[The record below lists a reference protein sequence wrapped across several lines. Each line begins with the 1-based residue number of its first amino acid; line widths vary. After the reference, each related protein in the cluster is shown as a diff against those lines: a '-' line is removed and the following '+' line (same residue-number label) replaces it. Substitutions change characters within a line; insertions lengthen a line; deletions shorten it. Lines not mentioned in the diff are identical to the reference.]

1 MIGLRHVSPY
11 FVFFPCHSSHASALL
26 RAPDMSKMEEVAASK
41 PNFTGVWVLVKQSN
55 SDAFLKVR
63 TPRME
68 CTCGGGVYTLE
79 QARGANYIMRK
90 ASKALKLKHT
100 ITQVQCGRRVRN
112 NCAEADVWSQDGDS
126 FEVIMTAN
134 VPFFPKQV
142 FKGTVGG
149 PTIEQ
154 KDWLVSCV
162 LAECIAGPPLTPV
175 CASLGRPKRC

>member
-1 MIGLRHVSPY
+1 MFPHAPFLPRQCTAPHTRHVEDGRGRG
-11 FVFFPCHSSHASALL
+11 VEAQLHWCVGASEAIEQRRILEGTC
-26 RAPDMSKMEEVAASK
+26 ATDGIHV
-41 PNFTGVWVLVKQSN
+41 
-55 SDAFLKVR
+55 
-63 TPRME
+63 
-68 CTCGGGVYTLE
+68 CGGGVYTFE

-100 ITQVQCGRRVRN
+100 ITQVQCGRRVRD